1 MLNDKKKNL
10 FTLYK
15 KRRLKSSKYNNE
27 NFCNDE
33 NSINQYFNILY
44 PNFNMTKGPN
54 DFWDILDDN
63 TKDSSSIIDKLHRTI
78 DYRIKYELNIENDM
92 NSFFNKSTNNNLNN
106 SVYDRLYNQ
115 GFFMKNKLIIKRLRS
130 MDNTLKTSKTTKISK
145 NSLKYLKIKKSKSTK
160 STKRSKKTKIYVNN
174 EFTFQPKINSNLLKL
189 MQNIP
194 KKNKTAYSSDFYKN
208 SEFNILYENLNRYKS
223 TFDIINLKKNNYN
236 KISNRILYLYEE
248 GLNHI
253 KKAQQDYL
261 ENQKKI
267 EREMYK
273 TNKDNTNKILSK
285 SFAWDK
291 NSEEYKSK
299 IAKIIE
305 RNTNFQKTK
314 NKSEDKLFDKKTFNK
329 SRNKKIIIHKHS
341 KANSYVALQKLYS
354 KYHNSDRNNNNSNS
368 KNNSN
373 NFNYKERINERLNK
387 KNRIKNK
394 NNNSPTN
401 KNKGYNKKLL
411 DCNLLDSSNKKKY
424 MKNQDETNFLE
435 LIKESKYKINKKKEK
450 SKSKI
455 KHENIKKKI
464 NLSFYFKKNLNLK
477 RKLPNKQII
486 IHKFEIQQLKNS
498 RSKSKLNSRKSNK
511 SEINRCKTNKTFLK
525 SIKTNSFV
533 DFNTSRKNSF
543 IIHKNTMQTKF
554 EKQRKKNKIF
564 ENSNIKDNY
573 KDGKKGTSKKYNRD
587 RKAKRNTLFEVEIKK
602 NSLFENSKN
611 LKINKLQS
619 NSVRNSLAGNKILID
634 TKIKKKILE
643 DSKSEKSSFLEN
655 ESISDSISDDKKC

>member
-130 MDNTLKTSKTTKISK
+130 MDNTLKISKTTKISK

-160 STKRSKKTKIYVNN
+160 RNRKTKIYLNN

-189 MQNIP
+189 MQNLP
-194 KKNKTAYSSDFYKN
+194 KKNKKAYSSDFYKS

-354 KYHNSDRNNNNSNS
+354 KYHNSDRNNNN
-368 KNNSN
+368 
-373 NFNYKERINERLNK
+373 FNYKERINERLNK
-387 KNRIKNK
+387 KNRLKNK
-394 NNNSPTN
+394 NNNSPAN
-401 KNKGYNKKLL
+401 KNKDYNKKLL
-411 DCNLLDSSNKKKY
+411 GCNLLDSSNKKKY
-424 MKNQDETNFLE
+424 MKNQDETNFLK
-435 LIKESKYKINKKKEK
+435 LIKESKYKINKKKER

-455 KHENIKKKI
+455 KHESIKKKI

-498 RSKSKLNSRKSNK
+498 RSKSKLNSRKTNK

-554 EKQRKKNKIF
+554 EKQRKKNI
-564 ENSNIKDNY
+564 
-573 KDGKKGTSKKYNRD
+573 
-587 RKAKRNTLFEVEIKK
+587 
-602 NSLFENSKN
+602 
-611 LKINKLQS
+611 KINKLQS

-655 ESISDSISDDKKC
+655 ESISDSISDNKKC